1 MLAVGKGHDRVD
13 LGLGLLAFAGGFL
26 LPVRVKRFGEA
37 PRHLGAAIL
46 FGLDPNFRQHQPH
59 HLFQQIGIAPEN
71 VKGLVENQPLVRP
84 VDEDRV
90 QCPIE
95 VAPVGD
101 PDRLDRLD
109 RVDDFAGADRQTG
122 RAQGARKMHQI
133 GEQRPAGR

>member
-13 LGLGLLAFAGGFL
+13 LGFGLLAFAGRFL
-26 LPVRVKRFGEA
+26 LLVRVERFGEA
-37 PRHLGAAIL
+37 PCHLGAPIL

-59 HLFQQIGIAPEN
+59 HLFQQIGVAPEN

-84 VDEDRV
+84 VDEDRM

-109 RVDDFAGADRQTG
+109 RVDDLAGADRQTG
-122 RAQGARKMHQI
+122 RAQGAREMHQI
-133 GEQRPAGR
+133 GEQRPAGS